1 MNRRLKSYLSFLD
14 LLCIASAKQKTSLLT
29 TISSAQMQ
37 TLCEVIYN
45 VYKGTIPVTKKDIN
59 SLLPFKNIIRTLIT
73 RSVNQSR
80 RKRLLLKHQKVIPHL
95 IKPALKYFQDGPR
108 ASTRPKRKIPK
119 SAEIGGKVEQPR
131 GEIPST
137 EGEPSQ

>member
-1 MNRRLKSYLSFLD
+1 MNRRLKSHLSFLN
-14 LLCIASAKQKTSLLT
+14 LLCIASAKQRTSLLT
-29 TISSAQMQ
+29 TISPAQLQ

-45 VYKGTIPVTKKDIN
+45 VYKGIIPVTKKDIN

-95 IKPALKYFQDGPR
+95 IKPALKDGPR